1 MRHSVLILALIYSIS
16 SFGQQV
22 TYPVKP
28 IDRDKLKKE
37 ITDSSS
43 VNFYPKLIARFEND
57 DTTLTY
63 DDFRYLYFGFAFQ
76 ENYFPYPD
84 LQEKRIGNE
93 IKDKNFTTALK
104 ICDSILEKI
113 PISLG
118 ANYNKSLVLFEKDK
132 TDSTFVRYRTR
143 FVNLLRAILSTGD
156 GFSCESAF
164 KVIFTN
170 DEYQAMYKY
179 FEVGFV
185 SQSLKYPCDKMS
197 VKASEYYDKEAIYFN
212 VEECF
217 RYMENSKHKN

>member
-1 MRHSVLILALIYSIS
+1 MKHPILILALIFSIS

-28 IDRDKLKKE
+28 VDRDKLKKE

-43 VNFYPKLIARFEND
+43 VSYYPKLLVRFEKD

-63 DDFRYLYFGFAFQ
+63 EDFRYLYFGFAFQ
-76 ENYFPYPD
+76 GNYFPYPD
-84 LQEKRIGNE
+84 LQEKRIRNE
-93 IKDKNFTTALK
+93 IKDKNFVTAIK

-113 PISLG
+113 PISLAG
-118 ANYNKSLVLFEKDK
+118 NYNKCLALFEKDK
-132 TDSTFVRYRTR
+132 NGTDFIRYRTR
-143 FVNLLRAILSTGD
+143 FTNLLRAILSTGD
-156 GFSCESAF
+156 GFSCETAF

-179 FEVGFV
+179 FELDFLG
-185 SQSLKYPCDKMS
+185 QSLKYPCDKMS
-197 VKASEYYDKEAIYFN
+197 VKPSKYYDKEAIYFN

-217 RYMENSKHKN
+217 LYMQNSKQKN